1 MLTAVCSYSCIF
13 HATVR
18 DLITNQHILSIATLL
33 GRHYAVELG
42 MELRAGNNDPAI
54 MKYLSELLDVIE
66 SVRIIAHLN
75 LLQSPSQMSADI

>member
-1 MLTAVCSYSCIF
+1 
-13 HATVR
+13 
-18 DLITNQHILSIATLL
+18 
-33 GRHYAVELG
+33 

-66 SVRIIAHLN
+66 SVRIIIHLD